1 MENQN
6 FTSLIAEIDRAIDSG
21 NRTELGR
28 LQMELFGA
36 VETMLK
42 RVGENNSAETWI
54 ETADR
59 FADVAEQ
66 LRMADDRWWWCQPG
80 IIENNL

>member
-1 MENQN
+1 MTNQN
-6 FTSLIAEIDRAIDSG
+6 FTSLIAEIDRTIDSG
-21 NRTELGR
+21 NRAELSR

-42 RVGENNSAETWI
+42 RVGQNNNGETWI

-59 FADVAEQ
+59 FADISEQ
-66 LRMADDRWWWCQPG
+66 LEIADNRWMTL
-80 IIENNL
+80 ESNL

>member
-42 RVGENNSAETWI
+42 RVGQNNNGETWE

-59 FADVAEQ
+59 LAAVSEQ
-66 LRMADDRWWWCQPG
+66 LAIADNRWTTL
-80 IIENNL
+80 EHNL